1 MQVDPRDRAF
11 GVLEGQRL
19 LVGRRRR
26 EMPRVDLFPFE
37 GRPDGRAG
45 IGRALRR
52 PNAVRVLGGQAVFT
66 SGFEVY
72 FVVPGPHLR
81 AAARGRAWAAVAIHR
96 DDGVARELPK

>member
-1 MQVDPRDRAF
+1 MANDVRSDGNAF
-11 GVLEGQRL
+11 GATLKG
-19 LVGRRRR
+19 
-26 EMPRVDLFPFE
+26 
-37 GRPDGRAG
+37 
-45 IGRALRR
+45 
-52 PNAVRVLGGQAVFT
+52 GGQAVFT